1 MVVQCPSCSKK
12 MSVDDKY
19 AGRQVKCPGCGTV
32 LQVPQSGGQTPPVV
46 EVVDDGG
53 GPSQPVGLGGPTGPI
68 GQRAEPITVLLLT
81 FVTCGIYWFFWMFKV
96 AGEINAYL
104 GREVVSTLL
113 LILGI
118 CCAPVNIYN
127 IYLVAKALPEMQ
139 GRAGLPGKDDTLLLI
154 LLMIVFPLVVPMI
167 VQGELN
173 KVWDAR

>member
-19 AGRQVKCPGCGTV
+19 AGRQVKCPGCGAV
-32 LQVPQSGGQTPPVV
+32 LQVPQSGDEAPPVV

-53 GPSQPVGLGGPTGPI
+53 GASPPVGLAGPTGPI
-68 GQRAEPITVLLLT
+68 GARSEPIMVLILT
-81 FVTCGIYWFFWMFKV
+81 FVTCGIYGIFWMFKTV
-96 AGEINAYL
+96 AEINSYL

-127 IYLVAKALPEMQ
+127 IYLMAKAMPEMQ
-139 GRAGLPGKDDTLLLI
+139 GRVGLPAKDDTLLLV

-173 KVWDAR
+173 KIWDAG